1 MLSYYD
7 INFLIINILD
17 SSSSTDSALEVK
29 KDRKAEREQSFVRGD
44 EKRKPTHRRT
54 PSGSTTPRKESK
66 ERATPPKER
75 KNIQNVSKPD
85 CSLSAFLSF
94 LTSRALS
101 VEELESKILM
111 IRKLIS

>member
-66 ERATPPKER
+66 ERATPP
-75 KNIQNVSKPD
+75 SKGR
-85 CSLSAFLSF
+85 FLFVIFQTFSN
-94 LTSRALS
+94 LLH
-101 VEELESKILM
+101 
-111 IRKLIS
+111 